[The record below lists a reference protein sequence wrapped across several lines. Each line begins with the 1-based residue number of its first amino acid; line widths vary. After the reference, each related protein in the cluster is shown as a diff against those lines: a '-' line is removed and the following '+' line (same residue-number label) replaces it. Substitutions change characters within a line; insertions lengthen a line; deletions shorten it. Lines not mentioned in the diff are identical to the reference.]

1 MCKNMS
7 CILPSAFWIRGLNED
22 VRRCVVYGMQYGRHG
37 LIWVYVPT
45 SAPGVLVKIL
55 SHPACLLVRM
65 YNTLTLTLVYW
76 IGSSFKNSNVCWL
89 KISKAFKNLHE
100 IPIAIRGTTY
110 PAKSRGLAGG
120 RLKLKIH
127 KSPNMCCL
135 KILEYQR
142 VLIIFNNHHTL
153 PKFVR

>member
-1 MCKNMS
+1 M
-7 CILPSAFWIRGLNED
+7 
-22 VRRCVVYGMQYGRHG
+22 RRCVVYGMQYGRHG
-37 LIWVYVPT
+37 LIWVYFPT

-55 SHPACLLVRM
+55 SHPACLLVRT
-65 YNTLTLTLVYW
+65 YNTLKLSPLF
-76 IGSSFKNSNVCWL
+76 IGKAPKKNSNVCWL
-89 KISKAFKNLHE
+89 KISKAFQNLHE
-100 IPIAIRGTTY
+100 IPPSAELG

-142 VLIIFNNHHTL
+142 VFIIFNNHHTL
-153 PKFVR
+153 PKLVR